1 MVMIYFIFIIIPIP
15 CKTSSHISYPGG
27 LIPLKTKISN
37 VDNVV
42 KRYVNLEK
50 YKFSWYNHN
59 VKNAWGLNLDRNNN
73 IKDLSF
79 IKI

>member
-1 MVMIYFIFIIIPIP
+1 MSFIFIIIPIP

-42 KRYVNLEK
+42 KRYVNL
-50 YKFSWYNHN
+50 
-59 VKNAWGLNLDRNNN
+59 RN
-73 IKDLSF
+73 IGFHGIITMLKMLGV
-79 IKI
+79 